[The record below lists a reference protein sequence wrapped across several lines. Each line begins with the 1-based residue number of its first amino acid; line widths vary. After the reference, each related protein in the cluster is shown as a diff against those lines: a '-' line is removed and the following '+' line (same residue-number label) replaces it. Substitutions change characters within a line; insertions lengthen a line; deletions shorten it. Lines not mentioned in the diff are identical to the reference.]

1 MTAAMILALLIKNGP
16 AVYEAVMK
24 LRETLSETDRTAF
37 DQILADGD
45 AAVSEA
51 AARLAAS

>member
-1 MTAAMILALLIKNGP
+1 MPIMLILATLIKEGP
-16 AVYEAVMK
+16 AMYAAVMK
-24 LRETLSETDRTAF
+24 IRALMSETDRTAF